1 MNSSNDIIVRS
12 LFIKLLWF
20 EYLPPKIVNQP
31 VFQKLEID
39 FFFTLFKFYMKH
51 KKVVK

>member
-39 FFFTLFKFYMKH
+39 FFSLYLNFT
-51 KKVVK
+51 